1 MLFTLEALEA
11 KKGDALILHYGDD
24 VDHPKLIVIDGGPA
38 GVYNGSLKPRLDQ
51 LKAAISPNDPLPL
64 RMVMV
69 SHIDDDHINGIL
81 AMTEKL
87 VKLQDDGMALPYE
100 IMTMWHNSFDDLLGN
115 EDEELTASVQK
126 AAVASVS
133 GKFSANFPVRE
144 EAALVLAS
152 VNQGRRLRDATT
164 ALGATV
170 NEGFSGLVMVPEGDS
185 SREVE
190 LGDDLIF
197 TVVGPQQEQ
206 VEALQEEWNKQAKKL
221 GVMRAAAFVDESVF
235 NLSSIV
241 VVAKLGKK
249 TMLLTGDARGDFV
262 LKGLERAG
270 LLKNG
275 ACHFDLLKV
284 NHHGSDNNVST
295 EYFRRLTADHYVVS
309 GNGEHGNPEKATFQ
323 MLLEARGKAEFT
335 IHLTNDKPASAV
347 KFLKDSRAGRK
358 YDVVIRD
365 NNSYSTW
372 VDLGQESVI

>member
-1 MLFTLEALEA
+1 
-11 KKGDALILHYGDD
+11 
-24 VDHPKLIVIDGGPA
+24 
-38 GVYNGSLKPRLDQ
+38 VYTGSLKPRLDQ
-51 LKAAISPNDPLPL
+51 LKAAVSPDDPLPL

-81 AMTEKL
+81 ALAEKL
-87 VKLQDDGMALPYE
+87 VKVQEDGMALPYE
-100 IMTMWHNSFDDLLGN
+100 ILTMWHNSFDDLLGN

-126 AAVASVS
+126 AAAASITGS
-133 GKFSANFPVRE
+133 NSSKFPVHE
-144 EAALVLAS
+144 DTALVLAS

-170 NEGFSGLVMVPEGDS
+170 NEGFSGLVMVPEGEP
-185 SREVE
+185 SREVD
-190 LGDDLIF
+190 LGDGLTF
-197 TVVGPQQEQ
+197 TVIGPQQEQ

-249 TMLLTGDARGDFV
+249 TMLLTGDSRGDCV

-270 LLKNG
+270 MLKNG
-275 ACHFDLLKV
+275 VCHFDLLKI

-295 EYFRRLTADHYVVS
+295 EYFRRLTADYYVVS
-309 GNGEHGNPEKATFQ
+309 GDGKHGNPEKATFQ
-323 MLLEARGKAEFT
+323 MLLEARGKEEFT
-335 IHLTNDKPASAV
+335 IHLTNDKPATAV
-347 KFLKDSRAGRK
+347 KFLKDSQAGKK

-365 NNSYSTW
+365 KDSYSTW
-372 VDLGQESVI
+372 VDLADESVI